1 MTRPEMSFTAG
12 MTVVILIA
20 QEFAAIEP
28 GV

>member
-1 MTRPEMSFTAG
+1 MTRPEMSCTAG

-20 QEFAAIEP
+20 PEFAAIEP